1 MRLISLRVFYVFAS
15 ESNWMNDDV
24 KPFAHNNQ
32 KRGGEVTANPW
43 ENKENWWETFF
54 QLNEEYNI
62 KMFLRNK
69 TFQPQ

>member
-1 MRLISLRVFYVFAS
+1 
-15 ESNWMNDDV
+15 MNDDV